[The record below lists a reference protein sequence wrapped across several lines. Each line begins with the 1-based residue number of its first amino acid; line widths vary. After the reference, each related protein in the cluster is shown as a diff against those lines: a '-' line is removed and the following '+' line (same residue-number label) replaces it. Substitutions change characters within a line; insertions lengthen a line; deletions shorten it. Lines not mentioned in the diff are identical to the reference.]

1 MLQDGLISL
10 EIAPEVSALDPSSS
24 YRSANISIPG
34 FIVRRAQTSV
44 DLKSG
49 QSFMIA
55 GLLQSQNDTA
65 TQRIPGL
72 GRVPV
77 LGALFS
83 SKAYQR
89 RETDLVIIV
98 TPYLVK
104 PMDPTKKPL
113 TPLDTDAIRPAPP
126 TISSAMSRRP
136 SRGTTAALAFA
147 GTIGRAGTDVR
158 TLPRSAEGMR
168 HAQTECSLR
177 LRGSAAAF
185 AGCSETYQRIDG
197 LTPGAGD
204 AIAANTVMQMVDPW
218 QYGVQDTDLSVPA
231 DRGSRRQPKAVD
243 RSERRQ
249 PASARRRPAVDGFR
263 AMAANAKSR
272 KIMLV
277 STDKAF
283 AQDTRAAFAA
293 SDVIQLV
300 TVEKNVTELRGEI
313 QEADCGA
320 VIIDMDAARLEEIEA
335 LQRIT
340 RRLEGKAPI
349 VVVTQEFNAAAVR
362 ILVQLKVADFLV
374 KPLTTAD
381 LVRSCIRALQGPGR
395 EENTE
400 SQIYT
405 FIPAAGGV
413 GTTTLAL
420 QTAFQLHNSVT
431 RGASTCVV
439 DLNFQQG
446 ACAEYLDLEPRFDIA
461 EIENQPERLD
471 RQLLDVML
479 SKHASGLCVLAAP
492 TRPSEMRSFNTD
504 LVVRVLDLVSA
515 YFDNVVIDMPRTWF
529 PWTETV
535 LLGSNKLYIV
545 SEMTVPCLRHTQR
558 LIQAIYETAGKEVK
572 PNVIVNRFEQR
583 AFENG
588 IKQADVEEILGDHF
602 AGGISNNY
610 RLVRQAVDRGVP
622 LQEIDPD
629 ANVINDLKKI
639 ILPEEVHRHRAE
651 VALAVLARQGPA
663 EEGVVNSRFSTLQKR
678 TDAPAKPAEQPRAG
692 NHGVSIP
699 NARKTAAAP
708 AAGNRV
714 LRRRPATACSTRASA
729 STACCSTRS
738 TWSRW
743 SACPRTRC
751 AGRSMISFRKRRA
764 RSAWRSTSPSSTRWS
779 TTSSTRWSASAR
791 SSRCSRTPRSTT
803 S

>member
-1 MLQDGLISL
+1 
-10 EIAPEVSALDPSSS
+10 
-24 YRSANISIPG
+24 
-34 FIVRRAQTSV
+34 
-44 DLKSG
+44 
-49 QSFMIA
+49 
-55 GLLQSQNDTA
+55 
-65 TQRIPGL
+65 
-72 GRVPV
+72 
-77 LGALFS
+77 
-83 SKAYQR
+83 
-89 RETDLVIIV
+89 
-98 TPYLVK
+98 
-104 PMDPTKKPL
+104 
-113 TPLDTDAIRPAPP
+113 
-126 TISSAMSRRP
+126 
-136 SRGTTAALAFA
+136 
-147 GTIGRAGTDVR
+147 
-158 TLPRSAEGMR
+158 
-168 HAQTECSLR
+168 
-177 LRGSAAAF
+177 
-185 AGCSETYQRIDG
+185 
-197 LTPGAGD
+197 
-204 AIAANTVMQMVDPW
+204 
-218 QYGVQDTDLSVPA
+218 
-231 DRGSRRQPKAVD
+231 
-243 RSERRQ
+243 
-249 PASARRRPAVDGFR
+249 
-263 AMAANAKSR
+263 MAAKGNSR
-272 KIMLV
+272 KIVLV

-283 AQDTRAAFAA
+283 VQDTRSAFATSEA
-293 SDVIQLV
+293 IELA

-340 RRLEGKAPI
+340 RRLEDKAPI

-395 EENTE
+395 EDNTE

-446 ACAEYLDLEPRFDIA
+446 SCAEYLDLEPRFDIT

-479 SKHASGLCVLAAP
+479 SKHKSGLCVLAAP
-492 TRPSEMRSFNTD
+492 AKPSELRSFNTD

-583 AFENG
+583 G
-588 IKQADVEEILGDHF
+588 SQAGVRETDLAELLGDHF
-602 AGGISNNY
+602 VGGVSNNY

-622 LQEIDPD
+622 LHEVDAN
-629 ANVINDLKKI
+629 ANVIGDLKKI
-639 ILPEEVHRHRAE
+639 ILPEEVIATKQRS
-651 VALAVLARQGPA
+651 L
-663 EEGVVNSRFSTLQKR
+663 FSLPFR
-678 TDAPAKPAEQPRAG
+678 
-692 NHGVSIP
+692 
-699 NARKTAAAP
+699 RK
-708 AAGNRV
+708 
-714 LRRRPATACSTRASA
+714 AS
-729 STACCSTRS
+729 
-738 TWSRW
+738 
-743 SACPRTRC
+743 
-751 AGRSMISFRKRRA
+751 
-764 RSAWRSTSPSSTRWS
+764 
-779 TTSSTRWSASAR
+779 
-791 SSRCSRTPRSTT
+791 
-803 S
+803 